1 MMTLNEEA
9 NEERSSDLR
18 ATIRDVIQ
26 EFVKTEQARTEPAY
40 KTELIE
46 ERKRREQLERR
57 LNEVVEENRR
67 SRQMAEEAERA
78 SAIRAE
84 LQRAGVGKIELALR
98 AIREDVQRGEDG
110 RFVVKGGGNDL
121 GLKEY
126 VAQFV
131 SENPELLPARMSGG
145 SGAVAASKVSPGSVD
160 LDKIG
165 PGMTSEELERARRE
179 VARVASQM
187 LR

>member
-1 MMTLNEEA
+1 MTTSNEGS
-9 NEERSSDLR
+9 NEERNPELR
-18 ATIRDVIQ
+18 STIRDVIH

-57 LNEVVEENRR
+57 VNELVEENRR
-67 SRQMAEEAERA
+67 SRVMAEEAERA
-78 SAIRAE
+78 TAIRSE
-84 LQRAGVGKIELALR
+84 LQRAGVGKVDLAYR
-98 AIREDVQRGEDG
+98 AIREDVQRTDDG
-110 RFVVKGGGNDL
+110 RFVVKAGAGDL

-145 SGAVAASKVSPGSVD
+145 SGAVASGKAQPGSVD
-160 LDKIG
+160 LDRIG
-165 PGMTSEELERARRE
+165 PGMTSEELDRARRE